1 MLADAR
7 YDEQMLAPTDVRM
20 GSPQQANQWRWKEK
34 DIAVNSQRKQTAR
47 QVEQQHALLKLMSGG
62 LKSGREDR
70 WT

>member
-1 MLADAR
+1 
-7 YDEQMLAPTDVRM
+7 M
-20 GSPQQANQWRWKEK
+20 GSPQQANQWRWIEK